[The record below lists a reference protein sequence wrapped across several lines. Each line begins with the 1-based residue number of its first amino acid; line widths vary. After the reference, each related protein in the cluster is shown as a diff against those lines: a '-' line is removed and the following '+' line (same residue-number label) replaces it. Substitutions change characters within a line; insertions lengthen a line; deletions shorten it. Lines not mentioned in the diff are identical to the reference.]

1 MTISLIA
8 AVSKNGVIGE
18 NNSLIW
24 KIPEDMKR
32 FRQLTTGK
40 PVIMGRKTFES
51 IGKPLPNRTN
61 VIITRDKNYNA
72 EGCVVVHSVDEA
84 LKAAKGAEEVMVIG
98 GAQIYSQ
105 FLPIADK
112 MHLTF
117 IDKDFEGDAYF
128 PEYNQNE
135 WKETFREE
143 HQNEQ
148 FKYSFVNLERIKK

>member
-51 IGKPLPNRTN
+51 I
-61 VIITRDKNYNA
+61 
-72 EGCVVVHSVDEA
+72 
-84 LKAAKGAEEVMVIG
+84 
-98 GAQIYSQ
+98 
-105 FLPIADK
+105 
-112 MHLTF
+112 
-117 IDKDFEGDAYF
+117 
-128 PEYNQNE
+128 
-135 WKETFREE
+135 
-143 HQNEQ
+143 
-148 FKYSFVNLERIKK
+148 

>member
-1 MTISLIA
+1 M
-8 AVSKNGVIGE
+8 
-18 NNSLIW
+18 
-24 KIPEDMKR
+24 
-32 FRQLTTGK
+32 
-40 PVIMGRKTFES
+40 
-51 IGKPLPNRTN
+51 PNRTN